1 MSRELDRLRQAI
13 IDAPKREVADPVGPV
28 VPYSHTN
35 SFFTFRYSYTEISL
49 QGGDLNVK
57 MKETRFQ
64 DGKLVSEECE
74 GTLDRNAY
82 DAVVR
87 EAQQQFLN
95 QVGSL
100 MKLFFLPFSG
110 GGHR

>member
-1 MSRELDRLRQAI
+1 MSRELDKLKHAI
-13 IDAPKREVADPVGPV
+13 IDAPRQEVAHAA
-28 VPYSHTN
+28 VPISSPN
-35 SFFTFRYSYTEISL
+35 SFFTFRYSRTEISS
-49 QGGDLNVK
+49 QGGNLSVK

-64 DGKLVSEECE
+64 DGKLISEECE

-82 DAVVR
+82 DNIVR

-95 QVGSL
+95 QVGSF

-110 GGHR
+110 GDRR

>member
-1 MSRELDRLRQAI
+1 MSRELDTLRRDI
-13 IDAPKREVADPVGPV
+13 IDAPKRDAVDPVAPHAR
-28 VPYSHTN
+28 SN
-35 SFFTFRYSYTEISL
+35 AFFTFRYSYTEISSR
-49 QGGDLNVK
+49 GGDLSVK

-74 GTLDRNAY
+74 GTLDRDAY

-95 QVGSL
+95 QAASF
-100 MKLFFLPFSG
+100 MKVFFLPFSG
-110 GGHR
+110 GGRR